1 MIETLLKKKIGLN
14 PDSIG
19 KKKIEA
25 DVRRCMTEQGMTDVK
40 EYTELLQTSA
50 AELERL
56 IEAITVPETWFFRY
70 RSAFDYFES
79 YVRAEWMPGN
89 RGNILRILSVPC
101 STGEESYSIAITL
114 LNSGV
119 SAEHFHIDAVDISKK
134 GVLNAKHAVYG
145 KNSFRGKDLTFRNQ
159 YFIHT
164 EEDHTLLPEIRQTLN
179 FTCDNILNPFFLIH
193 RDPYDVIFCRNLL
206 IYFNRDAQQRTVS
219 VLNRLLKVGGLLFV
233 GHAET
238 GSFSDTVFSPVR
250 HPGVFAFRKASAYL
264 KRSVQADNEAAG
276 TSAILKT
283 KDKIFSK
290 NPLNAV
296 QVSIPSSS
304 SLSNHRPASMPEKKT
319 ESIIGTARSLADQGK
334 LIEAAELCEARLKEN
349 NTDTEAYCL
358 LGLIQLGLKDNLSA
372 EKYFNKAVYLNPKH
386 REALIYLALINEQRG
401 DKKGALLFQQR
412 ADRAGKHQRLK
423 GIDE

>member
-25 DVRRCMTEQGMTDVK
+25 DVRRCMAECGMTDVK

-50 AELERL
+50 DELEKL
-56 IEAITVPETWFFRY
+56 IEVITVPETWFFRNMG
-70 RSAFDYFES
+70 AFNFFKS
-79 YVRAEWMPGN
+79 YVRTEWLPGH

-101 STGEESYSIAITL
+101 SSGEESYSIAITL
-114 LNSGV
+114 LDSGV
-119 SAEHFHIDAVDISKK
+119 SAKHFHIDAVDISKK

-145 KNSFRGKDLTFRNQ
+145 KNSFRGKDLTFRKQ
-159 YFIHT
+159 YFILT
-164 EEDHTLLPEIRQTLN
+164 EEGYQLLPEVGQTVN
-179 FTCDNILNPFFLIH
+179 FACDNILNPFFLIN
-193 RDPYDVIFCRNLL
+193 RDPYDVVFCRNLL
-206 IYFNRDAQQRTVS
+206 IYFNRESQQHTTR
-219 VLNRLLKVGGLLFV
+219 VLDRLLKEDGLLFV

-238 GSFSDTVFSPVR
+238 RPFADKRFSPVR
-250 HPGVFAFRKASAYL
+250 HPGAFAFRKAAAYL
-264 KRSVQADNEAAG
+264 KPSVQADSEAAG
-276 TSAILKT
+276 ASAVLKT

-290 NPLNAV
+290 KPPMAL
-296 QVSIPSSS
+296 QVSAASSNAF
-304 SLSNHRPASMPEKKT
+304 SNHYPAPMPEKKMD
-319 ESIIGTARSLADQGK
+319 SIIGKARSLADRGK